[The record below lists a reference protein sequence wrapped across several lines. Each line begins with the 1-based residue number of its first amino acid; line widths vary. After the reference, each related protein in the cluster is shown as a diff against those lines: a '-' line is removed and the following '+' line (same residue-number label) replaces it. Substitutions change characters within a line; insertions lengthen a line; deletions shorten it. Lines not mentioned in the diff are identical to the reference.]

1 VEPSPEQAND
11 ARFPIPF
18 VAFGVFLSGSL
29 GALSVMRGIFDPDY
43 FWHLATGRLIVQTG
57 RIPATDPFT
66 FTWHGQPWIPDQWLS
81 DVAIYALVQWIGA
94 NGGLLLSGV
103 VAATAPV
110 IIGWGLAH
118 FGVGYRSIVVASL
131 LTSAVV
137 LPQVTMRPQVLSLP
151 LLATCIAVLLTAA
164 PQHRRRLLILP
175 PLFLLWANLHGFYVV
190 GLGVGL
196 AYLVATLA
204 GRTPMRSARLWV
216 MATGAASLLAS
227 MLTPSGPGGI
237 LYSLSFTNPGD
248 WGARNIAEWQS
259 PNFHDP
265 QFLPFLALVVV
276 LVALGN
282 RGPGWVRF
290 VAYVGLAMGL
300 LAVRSIA
307 VGALMAMPA
316 VTLGIEARLQRSLPP
331 PATSGAPA
339 ARRFLELSAAGL
351 VAVVV
356 IGAALA
362 RAGGSTDLTNDRFPV
377 AGTAYVAEHKPAAR
391 LLTRYGWGGYVLNTL
406 YPLGGLVFADGRMH
420 KYGGAVLDDY
430 SAIVAA
436 DPGWER
442 LVATY
447 GVDALLLRVDTPLV
461 RGPAQE
467 AGWCEAYRDDLQVLL
482 LRTCDQLGS

>member
-1 VEPSPEQAND
+1 LERAKE
-11 ARFPIPF
+11 ARFPTQLLALG
-18 VAFGVFLSGSL
+18 VALSGSL
-29 GALSVMRGIFDPDY
+29 GGLSVMRGLFDPDY

-57 RIPATDPFT
+57 RIPTTDPFT

-81 DVAIYALVQWIGA
+81 DVAIYALVQWMGSTA
-94 NGGLLLSGV
+94 GLLVFGV

-110 IIGWGLAH
+110 IIGWGLARL
-118 FGVGYRSIVVASL
+118 GVGHRAIIVASL

-151 LLATCIAVLLTAA
+151 LLATVIAVLLTAD
-164 PQHRRRLLILP
+164 PEHRRRLLILP

-190 GLGVGL
+190 GLGVGF
-196 AYLVATLA
+196 AYLVATVA
-204 GRTPMRSARLWV
+204 GRTPMRSTPLWV
-216 MATGAASLLAS
+216 IGTGATSLLAS

-237 LYSLSFTNPGD
+237 AYSLSFANPGD

-265 QFLPFLALVVV
+265 QFLPFLALAIV
-276 LVALGN
+276 LVALGT

-307 VGALMAMPA
+307 IGALTAMPA
-316 VTLGIEARLQRSLPP
+316 VTLGLEATLRSS
-331 PATSGAPA
+331 PARPAKSGAPP
-339 ARRFLELSAAGL
+339 ARRLLELGAAVL
-351 VAVVV
+351 IAVVV
-356 IGAALA
+356 VGAALA
-362 RAGGSTDLTNDRFPV
+362 RAAGTTDLSNRFPV
-377 AGTAYVAEHKPAAR
+377 AGTAYLAQHEPSAR
-391 LLTRYGWGGYVLNTL
+391 VLTRYGWGGYVLNEL
-406 YPLGGLVFADGRMH
+406 YPVGGLVFADGRMH

-442 LVATY
+442 LVAAY
-447 GVDALLLRVDTPLV
+447 GVDAVLLRVDTPLV
-461 RGPAQE
+461 RGPAQQ